1 MELFIYILSFIS
13 GGVVLTVAYNAY
25 ITTTIRV
32 RYNSLLSLQKELE
45 SVQNDQFV
53 QTDKMIKEIV
63 ANIKA
68 TREQMQADNYTSL
81 GELNEELNNL
91 KLSISS
97 IREDL
102 EADRKINE
110 GEFRKL
116 GGNIQNTIGMIN
128 AVKEDKNMLSKY

>member
-1 MELFIYILSFIS
+1 MEIFLFILSFIS

-25 ITTTIRV
+25 ITTTIRF

-45 SVQNDQFV
+45 KVQNEQFV

-63 ANIKA
+63 ANVKA
-68 TREQMQADNYTSL
+68 TREQMQADNYASL

-128 AVKEDKNMLSKY
+128 AVKEDKNFLSKY

>member
-45 SVQNDQFV
+45 NVQNEQFA

-81 GELNEELNNL
+81 GELNEELNKL

-97 IREDL
+97 VREDL

-128 AVKEDKNMLSKY
+128 AVKEDKNFLSKY

>member
-45 SVQNDQFV
+45 NVQNEQFV

-68 TREQMQADNYTSL
+68 TREQMQADNYAGL
-81 GELNEELNNL
+81 GELNEELNKL

-128 AVKEDKNMLSKY
+128 AVKEDKNFLSKY

>member
-45 SVQNDQFV
+45 SVQNEQFV

-63 ANIKA
+63 ANVKA
-68 TREQMQADNYTSL
+68 TREQMQANNYTSL
-81 GELNEELNNL
+81 GELNEELNKL

-128 AVKEDKNMLSKY
+128 AVKEDKNFLSKY

>member
-32 RYNSLLSLQKELE
+32 RYNSLLILQKELE

-63 ANIKA
+63 TNIKA

-81 GELNEELNNL
+81 GELNEELNKL

>member
-45 SVQNDQFV
+45 NVQNEQFV

-63 ANIKA
+63 ANVKA

-81 GELNEELNNL
+81 GELNEELNKL

-97 IREDL
+97 IREAL

-128 AVKEDKNMLSKY
+128 AVKEDKNFLSKY

>member
-45 SVQNDQFV
+45 SVLNEQFV

-63 ANIKA
+63 ANVKA

-81 GELNEELNNL
+81 GELNEELNKL

-128 AVKEDKNMLSKY
+128 AVKEDKNFLSKY

>member
-45 SVQNDQFV
+45 SVQNEQFV

-63 ANIKA
+63 ANVKA

-81 GELNEELNNL
+81 GELNEELNKL

>member
-13 GGVVLTVAYNAY
+13 GGVFLTVAYNAY

-45 SVQNDQFV
+45 NVQNEQFV

-63 ANIKA
+63 ANVKA
-68 TREQMQADNYTSL
+68 TREQMQDDNYESL

-128 AVKEDKNMLSKY
+128 AVKEDKNFLSKY

>member
-45 SVQNDQFV
+45 SVQNEQFV

-63 ANIKA
+63 ANVKE
-68 TREQMQADNYTSL
+68 TREQMQADNYASL
-81 GELNEELNNL
+81 GELNEELNKL

-102 EADRKINE
+102 EADRKVNE

-128 AVKEDKNMLSKY
+128 AVKEDKNFLSKY

>member
-1 MELFIYILSFIS
+1 MEIFLFILSFIS

-45 SVQNDQFV
+45 NVQNEQFV

-63 ANIKA
+63 ANVKA

-81 GELNEELNNL
+81 GELNEELNKL

-102 EADRKINE
+102 ESDRKVNE

-128 AVKEDKNMLSKY
+128 AVKEDKNFLSKY

>member
-45 SVQNDQFV
+45 NVQNEQFA
-53 QTDKMIKEIV
+53 QTDKMVKEIV

-81 GELNEELNNL
+81 GELNEELNKL

-97 IREDL
+97 VREDL

-128 AVKEDKNMLSKY
+128 AVKEDKNFLSKY

>member
-32 RYNSLLSLQKELE
+32 RYNSLLSLQKDLE
-45 SVQNDQFV
+45 KVQNDQFV

-81 GELNEELNNL
+81 GELNEELNKL

-128 AVKEDKNMLSKY
+128 AVKEDKNFLSKY

>member
-45 SVQNDQFV
+45 NVQNEQFA

-128 AVKEDKNMLSKY
+128 AVKEDKNFLSKY

>member
-25 ITTTIRV
+25 ITTTIRF

-45 SVQNDQFV
+45 NVQNEQFV

-63 ANIKA
+63 ANVKA

-81 GELNEELNNL
+81 GELNEELNKL

-97 IREDL
+97 VREDL

-128 AVKEDKNMLSKY
+128 AVKEDKNFLSKY

>member
-1 MELFIYILSFIS
+1 MDIFLFILSFIS

-45 SVQNDQFV
+45 NVQNEQFV

-68 TREQMQADNYTSL
+68 TREQMQADNYASL
-81 GELNEELNNL
+81 GELNEELNKL

-128 AVKEDKNMLSKY
+128 AVKEDKNFLSKY

>member
-1 MELFIYILSFIS
+1 MEIFLFILSFIS

-45 SVQNDQFV
+45 SVQNEQFV

-63 ANIKA
+63 ANVKA

-128 AVKEDKNMLSKY
+128 AVKEDKNFLSKY

>member
-1 MELFIYILSFIS
+1 MEIFLFKLSFIS

-25 ITTTIRV
+25 ITTTIRK
-32 RYNSLLSLQKELE
+32 RYNSLLSLKKDLE
-45 SVQNDQFV
+45 ETQNKNFIETEQV
-53 QTDKMIKEIV
+53 IKNIL
-63 ANIKA
+63 ANING

-81 GELNEELNNL
+81 GEINEELNNI
-91 KLSISS
+91 KSTISGL
-97 IREDL
+97 REDL

>member
-81 GELNEELNNL
+81 GELNEELNKL

>member
-45 SVQNDQFV
+45 SVQNEQFV

-102 EADRKINE
+102 EADRKVNE

-116 GGNIQNTIGMIN
+116 GGNNQNTIAMIN
-128 AVKEDKNMLSKY
+128 AVKEDKNFLSKY

>member
-45 SVQNDQFV
+45 SVQNEQFV

-63 ANIKA
+63 ANVKA

-81 GELNEELNNL
+81 GELNEELNKL

-128 AVKEDKNMLSKY
+128 AVKEDKNFLSKY

>member
-32 RYNSLLSLQKELE
+32 RYNSLLSLQKDLE
-45 SVQNDQFV
+45 KVQNDQFV

-81 GELNEELNNL
+81 GELNEELNKL